1 LSSSP
6 TRVIAGG
13 AGATQVAPAERVP
26 SNLIEVILAQGSTFR
41 GSPAVFLEPERRLR
55 TIRRPAICMEKHMA
69 HPSSVPLAR
78 SLRAAFLSCALLAS
92 ATSFAQPA
100 PTSAPPAGSAPAR
113 HVIAEIQVIPRP
125 AGTAAD
131 RYKHV
136 DAAIA
141 VIQASGLKYE
151 VHGLGT
157 VIEGPREKIWP
168 LLQAVHQATLEA
180 GAERTLSVIK
190 VSSGAEAGGP
200 RVEDLVRKFR

>member
-1 LSSSP
+1 
-6 TRVIAGG
+6 
-13 AGATQVAPAERVP
+13 
-26 SNLIEVILAQGSTFR
+26 
-41 GSPAVFLEPERRLR
+41 
-55 TIRRPAICMEKHMA
+55 MA
-69 HPSSVPLAR
+69 HPSFSR
-78 SLRAAFLSCALLAS
+78 SRRIRASLLSLSLLAGGAAWS
-92 ATSFAQPA
+92 QQSSPAATPA
-100 PTSAPPAGSAPAR
+100 PSLHT
-113 HVIAEIQVIPRP
+113 IAEIQVIPRP

-157 VIEGPREKIWP
+157 VVEGPPEKIWP

-190 VSSGAEAGGP
+190 VSSSAQSGGP
-200 RVEDLVRKFR
+200 RVEDLVRKFRN